1 MRNENLM
8 KYNLQF
14 FAEGETSEGATE
26 QEAADLAPETGEV
39 TEDSGNESVEEEVAE
54 PQPQSPETNAAF
66 ASMRRELE
74 AAKRAQA
81 ELDGFYAR
89 QFGKYTNPET
99 GKPIRSA
106 KDYSEAMLAQERMQA
121 REQMQQNGIDPNVID
136 NLIAN
141 SPAVRQA
148 QAATAELNSYRA
160 QQVLEADFKEI
171 LALDPSLN
179 SKDDILNDPS
189 LPAMLDRVS
198 QGMRLVDA
206 YKIVN
211 FDRVF
216 ASKESAVK
224 QQTINQVKG
233 KNHLTTG
240 ASINVND
247 GEEDIPANMVGQYK
261 EWFPEKSMKELK
273 ALYNKTMKNRPIL
286 FYQFHITVLGKF
298 CKLIYCRCTPL
309 AAPQLGCRIIGR
321 IKNILTVC
329 YILCQCRVV
338 HRVNLSCPSV

>member
-1 MRNENLM
+1 MKKFENGLLS
-8 KYNLQF
+8 YNLQF
-14 FAEGETSEGATE
+14 FADEGEASEGVN
-26 QEAADLAPETGEV
+26 EAAPAEQPEDEGEV
-39 TEDSGNESVEEEVAE
+39 TETETEGANEEVAN

-74 AAKRAQA
+74 AARRAQA

-99 GKPIRSA
+99 GQPIRSA

-148 QAATAELNSYRA
+148 QAATAELNNYRA
-160 QQVLEADFKEI
+160 QQKLEADYKEI

-179 SKDDILNDPS
+179 GVEDILNDPS
-189 LPAMLDRVS
+189 MPLMAERVA
-198 QGMRLVDA
+198 QGMSLVDA

-240 ASINVND
+240 AAINVND
-247 GEEDIPANMVGQYK
+247 TEEDIPANMVSQFK
-261 EWFPEKSMKELK
+261 DMFPEKSMKELK
-273 ALYNKTMKNRPIL
+273 ALYNNTIRNRE
-286 FYQFHITVLGKF
+286 
-298 CKLIYCRCTPL
+298 
-309 AAPQLGCRIIGR
+309 
-321 IKNILTVC
+321 
-329 YILCQCRVV
+329 
-338 HRVNLSCPSV
+338 